1 MRSRAAKVAAERR
14 VNPVLLS
21 HKHPPCRPV
30 NPPPLQTTLVF
41 NVACAYARK
50 HPDEHVIIK
59 DFSET
64 GDLSTLCLGGFMGT
78 TKLGGA
84 GLERAQAYSS
94 HGIAT
99 IDSMCAAAAAA
110 ASAPSRAPFLPL
122 FQRWAAPASSSEF
135 QMEGRLVDLH
145 AINSAMPTNLF
156 IAVTSPDT
164 SSNAGFDTPAK
175 RASVKQ
181 GLMEFYEKDARTW
194 AIFIDTDGDR
204 HFTHRTRMG
213 LALARSIAVP
223 TDINDNDARRMEFF
237 VQGVREM
244 AEAGEAVPPIDAFI
258 LNKVNVVKW
267 EPLEEGKGVISPF
280 SPAKA
285 TISEIDRVSG
295 QIATAFCRGGKV
307 EHLPKR
313 FVFPDMTQAGR
324 LASTFGV
331 PVVALKENM
340 ASLKSSAKA
349 EGLDLGSFAVS
360 DNLTDAIDELSAF
373 LEQASLGDSARTPV
387 KGGRGA

>member
-1 MRSRAAKVAAERR
+1 MPIKSSRAFASCKGGCG
-14 VNPVLLS
+14 
-21 HKHPPCRPV
+21 K
-30 NPPPLQTTLVF
+30 TTLIF
-41 NVACAYARK
+41 NVACAYARS
-50 HPDEHVIIK
+50 HPDENVIIK

-78 TKLGGA
+78 SKLGGA
-84 GLERAQAYSS
+84 GLERAQAYSV
-94 HGIAT
+94 HQIAT

-122 FQRWAAPASSSEF
+122 FHRSAAPASSSEF

-145 AINSAMPTNLF
+145 AINPAMPVNLF

-164 SSNAGFDTPAK
+164 SSNDGFDTPAK
-175 RASVKQ
+175 RALVKQ
-181 GLMEFYEKDARTW
+181 GLLQFYESDARTW
-194 AIFIDTDGDR
+194 TIFIDTDGDR
-204 HFTHRTRMG
+204 KFTHRTKMG
-213 LALARSIAVP
+213 LLLARSVAVP

-237 VQGVREM
+237 AHGVREM
-244 AEAGEAVPPIDAFI
+244 AESDEQVPSIDAFI

-267 EPLEEGKGVISPF
+267 QSMSDEGKGVISPF

-285 TISEIDRVSG
+285 TLSEIDRVSG
-295 QIATAFCRGGKV
+295 QIASAFCRGGSV

-331 PVVALKENM
+331 PVVALKENLS
-340 ASLKSSAKA
+340 SLKRSAA
-349 EGLDLGSFAVS
+349 TEGLDLSSFTVS

-373 LEQASLGDSARTPV
+373 LEQASIGGAATTPV
-387 KGGRGA
+387 KAGRRP

>member
-1 MRSRAAKVAAERR
+1 
-14 VNPVLLS
+14 
-21 HKHPPCRPV
+21 
-30 NPPPLQTTLVF
+30 
-41 NVACAYARK
+41 
-50 HPDEHVIIK
+50 
-59 DFSET
+59 
-64 GDLSTLCLGGFMGT
+64 
-78 TKLGGA
+78 
-84 GLERAQAYSS
+84 
-94 HGIAT
+94 
-99 IDSMCAAAAAA
+99 
-110 ASAPSRAPFLPL
+110 
-122 FQRWAAPASSSEF
+122 
-135 QMEGRLVDLH
+135 
-145 AINSAMPTNLF
+145 
-156 IAVTSPDT
+156 
-164 SSNAGFDTPAK
+164 
-175 RASVKQ
+175 
-181 GLMEFYEKDARTW
+181 
-194 AIFIDTDGDR
+194 
-204 HFTHRTRMG
+204 MG

>member
-1 MRSRAAKVAAERR
+1 LRS
-14 VNPVLLS
+14 
-21 HKHPPCRPV
+21 
-30 NPPPLQTTLVF
+30 
-41 NVACAYARK
+41 
-50 HPDEHVIIK
+50 
-59 DFSET
+59 
-64 GDLSTLCLGGFMGT
+64 
-78 TKLGGA
+78 TKLTEA
-84 GLERAQAYSS
+84 GVEQAQFYAS
-94 HGIAT
+94 HGIVT
-99 IDSMCAAAAAA
+99 IDSFCAAAAA
-110 ASAPSRAPFLPL
+110 ASASSSALLLSL
-122 FQRWAAPASSSEF
+122 FQGPAAPASSSEF
-135 QMEGRLVDLH
+135 QMEGLLVDLH
-145 AINSAMPTNLF
+145 AINAAMPTNLF
-156 IAVTSPDT
+156 IVANSPET
-164 SSNAGFDTPAK
+164 SSNAGFDTPDK